1 MNVSVVMAF
10 ADRQQVMQLDVP
22 ETCSARDAVKLALA
36 KGLDVR
42 HETFSVDDAPLGVYG
57 ERVKDNAAL
66 APNDRVEIY
75 RPLQQDPMEL
85 RRQRA
90 ALESGGLSKRR
101 K

>member
-1 MNVSVVMAF
+1 MKVSVVMAF

-22 ETCSARDAVKLALA
+22 ETCCARDAVQLAVA
-36 KGLDVR
+36 NGLDVA

-57 ERVKDNAAL
+57 ERVKDDAPL
-66 APNDRVEIY
+66 APDDRVEIY

-90 ALESGGLSKRR
+90 ALESGRLSKRR